1 MVVLHSIFRNRHGPP
16 LFYLHG
22 KKPRNTKKSMLV
34 RIMNGVNMN
43 SKIIMNS
50 VCILNGRAIINNIF
64 QGIIMMG

>member
-1 MVVLHSIFRNRHGPP
+1 
-16 LFYLHG
+16 
-22 KKPRNTKKSMLV
+22 MLV
-34 RIMNGVNMN
+34 RIMNSVNMN